1 MSRFWRKF
9 IRWLAKKELAIDAAL
24 AEFDKQVALSSQK
37 TLSYIQGHHDGA
49 KEAFKLI
56 EEEVEKAKTLGIEQV
71 DAVNNRKLH

>member
-9 IRWLAKKELAIDAAL
+9 IRWLAKKELALDAAL
-24 AEFDKQVALSSQK
+24 AELDKAVALSAQK

-56 EEEVEKAKTLGIEQV
+56 EEEVEKAKTFGIEQV
-71 DAVNNRKLH
+71 DAVKNRKLH